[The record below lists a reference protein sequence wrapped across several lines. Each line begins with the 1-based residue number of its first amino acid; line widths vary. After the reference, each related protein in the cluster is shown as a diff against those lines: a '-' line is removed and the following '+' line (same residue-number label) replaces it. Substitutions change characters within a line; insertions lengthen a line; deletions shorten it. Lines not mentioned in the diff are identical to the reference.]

1 MTQLSHEG
9 ASEAQAGAGRGPE
22 GRTQDALRLVRPQVD
37 GARDAAAFHE
47 LPEAAQGERKKAMT
61 IDERLEFLVESTE
74 SLHVACQELHA
85 TVAEHARQIE
95 ALTQKEANLTRA
107 MLRGIRAYLEAMN
120 GEENE
125 GEEGV

>member
-1 MTQLSHEG
+1 
-9 ASEAQAGAGRGPE
+9 
-22 GRTQDALRLVRPQVD
+22 
-37 GARDAAAFHE
+37 
-47 LPEAAQGERKKAMT
+47 MT